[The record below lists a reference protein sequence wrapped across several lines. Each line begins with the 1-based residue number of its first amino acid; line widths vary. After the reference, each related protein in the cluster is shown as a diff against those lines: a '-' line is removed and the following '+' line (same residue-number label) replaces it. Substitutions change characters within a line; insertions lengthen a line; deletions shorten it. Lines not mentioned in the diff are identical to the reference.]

1 MSETQS
7 WLTEMSPDQCRERLI
22 THRPRLGR
30 LTFVDSGWPLVLP
43 MNYVIRGDAIYFRTA
58 PGSKVFI
65 AAQQGLQASFEVDE
79 VDEFWEDG
87 WSILAFG
94 HLRQVTDAEELTEV
108 LSLPLQPWAGGDR
121 PHCIALQFER
131 MSGRRIA

>member
-1 MSETQS
+1 M
-7 WLTEMSPDQCRERLI
+7 REHRNALIELSAEECLRLLVS
-22 THRPRLGR
+22 HRPRLGR
-30 LTFVDSGWPLVLP
+30 LAFMRNGVPLVLP
-43 MNYVIRGDAIYFRTA
+43 MNYVIRGDAIYFRSA

-65 AAQQGLQASFEVDE
+65 AAQQGQQASFEVDE

-87 WSILAFG
+87 WSMLAFG